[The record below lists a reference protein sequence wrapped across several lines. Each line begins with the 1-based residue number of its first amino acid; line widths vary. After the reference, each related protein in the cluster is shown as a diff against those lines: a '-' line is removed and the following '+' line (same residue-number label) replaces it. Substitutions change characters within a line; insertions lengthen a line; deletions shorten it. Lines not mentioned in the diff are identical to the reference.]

1 MAESLS
7 IPEARKLVLLAQQLP
22 GTNAKG
28 NAESATLSAIE
39 HLGYIQIDTLSV
51 VQRAHHHTLW
61 NRNPRYAPS
70 HLDQLTEDRTV
81 FEYWSHAAAFLPM
94 RDYRFSLIRKDAF
107 ASGKMEHWFD
117 RDKRMEKKILKR
129 IRNEGPLMA
138 KDFEDTGKKSGE
150 WKVKPAKASLENLF
164 TQGDLMISKRIHFHK
179 VYDLTERTLPD
190 GIDTSLPSTEEYAR
204 HLIIRFLQ
212 AHGLG
217 QPSEIAYLRKNIKK
231 QITATMAEMVSAGEL
246 IELDVAGNVYHALPE
261 WLNLLKK
268 SLNRSRLKILSPFD
282 NLVIQRKRMQDLI
295 ECYVPAAKRRYG
307 YFALPILW
315 DGRLVARMDCK
326 VDRKKSLLNILHLSL
341 EPWLKKRDTF
351 LQALSKE
358 LDSFMKFNQC
368 DKLSVHKTSPSSL
381 KSALTKVI

>member
-246 IELDVAGNVYHALPE
+246 IQ
-261 WLNLLKK
+261 
-268 SLNRSRLKILSPFD
+268 SLSSGMTTQKISFNFRLCSPDWVSGFFRSS
-282 NLVIQRKRMQDLI
+282 
-295 ECYVPAAKRRYG
+295 C
-307 YFALPILW
+307 
-315 DGRLVARMDCK
+315 
-326 VDRKKSLLNILHLSL
+326 
-341 EPWLKKRDTF
+341 
-351 LQALSKE
+351 
-358 LDSFMKFNQC
+358 
-368 DKLSVHKTSPSSL
+368 
-381 KSALTKVI
+381 